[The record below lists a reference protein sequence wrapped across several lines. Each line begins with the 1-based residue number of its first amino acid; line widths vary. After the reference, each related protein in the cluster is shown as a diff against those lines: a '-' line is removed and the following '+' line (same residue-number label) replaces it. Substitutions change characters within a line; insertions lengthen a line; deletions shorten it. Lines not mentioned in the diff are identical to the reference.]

1 MRFYIVG
8 AIPAVGAQEHSL
20 GGNATNVRRVPLLVF
35 SETVRKE
42 RKTRH
47 QAAAIPDFA

>member
-1 MRFYIVG
+1 MRSCIVG
-8 AIPAVGAQEHSL
+8 AIPALGAQEHSL
-20 GGNATNVRRVPLLVF
+20 GGNATNVRRVPLPVF

-42 RKTRH
+42 RKARH